1 MTPDANPGAHE
12 ELIHVFVSY
21 AREDKRWLDPD
32 YRFNLVPFLMESLR
46 RHNVVFWFDKE
57 LKPGDEFKRNIDA
70 EIDQAQIAILI
81 VSQHFLNSEFIETR
95 EMSRIAERAQRGEM
109 IVIPVLVEPC
119 DWSDYPFLA
128 DRQMVPSS
136 PLIEYT
142 ESEPNWAKIK
152 YQILD
157 GVKAQLKRIREPGQ
171 TPGAEVR
178 KPEGPAVVEPLPGP
192 QIRPQEGPPRFV
204 PAPPKF
210 VPEPFEIGKV
220 PRPVPPGTFGAGQ
233 SSQWPGSGATVAPS
247 SALKIPH
254 WVLGFGISILI
265 VVGIY
270 AGVRLFSHHPPAI
283 PSSTEQPTGITPT
296 SQGGPVGESTP
307 PSSTNSQ
314 MQPYTSNE
322 GRFSIL
328 FPGTPQEQTQQVALP
343 GGASVTLYQLLV
355 SLDNGNTAYTVM
367 YNDYPQAYTENA
379 QPQTILMGARDGAT
393 KGRTIIDDEV
403 IDLNGVPGRAITAT
417 GTDGFNYE
425 AHLYLDGQRLY
436 QVVVVSSTGH
446 PATLTEQFMNSF
458 RIF

>member
-1 MTPDANPGAHE
+1 MTPEAIAAHE

-46 RHNVVFWFDKE
+46 RHNVVFWYDKE

-70 EIDQAQIAILI
+70 EIDLAQIAILI
-81 VSQHFLNSEFIETR
+81 VSQPFLNSEFIETR

-157 GVKAQLKRIREPGQ
+157 GVKAQLKRIREGGQ
-171 TPGAEVR
+171 APGAEVR
-178 KPEGPAVVEPLPGP
+178 KPERPETVDSLHGTQFRAQDGQARVVAES
-192 QIRPQEGPPRFV
+192 FDT
-204 PAPPKF
+204 
-210 VPEPFEIGKV
+210 GKAAKQDQS
-220 PRPVPPGTFGAGQ
+220 RTFGGGKSNHWSGGGGAVAG
-233 SSQWPGSGATVAPS
+233 S

-254 WVLGFGISILI
+254 WVLGFGISLLI

-270 AGVRLFSHHPPAI
+270 AGVRYYAHHPPTISSSTESTPATGTTPATQGGQGAEI
-283 PSSTEQPTGITPT
+283 PSS
-296 SQGGPVGESTP
+296 
-307 PSSTNSQ
+307 SSASSQ
-314 MQPYTSNE
+314 MQPYSSRV
-322 GRFSIL
+322 GGFSVL
-328 FPGTPQEQTQQVALP
+328 FPGTPQEKTEQLTLP
-343 GGASVTLYQLLV
+343 DGTSVTLYQLVV
-355 SLDNGNTAYTVM
+355 SLENDKVAYTVM
-367 YNDYPQAYTENA
+367 YNNYPENYA
-379 QPQTILMGARDGAT
+379 QNTDPQTILGGARDGAT

-403 IDLNGVPGRAITAT
+403 IDLNGIPGRSVRAT
-417 GTDGFNYE
+417 GSDGFNYE
-425 AHLYLDGQRLY
+425 AHLYLDGSRLY
-436 QVVVVSSTGH
+436 QVVVISSTGH
-446 PATLTEQFMNSF
+446 PATLTEEFFNSF
-458 RIF
+458 KIF